1 MKPTLPMIG
10 AFVSGALC
18 AGILGYVIFGGKPA
32 RAPQPARAAYAAP
45 VAAPEPSQAVPSEL
59 EPRPEPVRAPAPAKR
74 TPVKAKPAAAPVV
87 EQAAVAAP
95 NPAPAESTPPAE
107 PPPVVV
113 QQQPPPVPT
122 VAQSVPER
130 PQLMRPDPLEQKR
143 ARDERTAETVTLPAG
158 TVIHVRLNQALS
170 SERNENGDGFNAT
183 LTEPVVANGFVIA
196 ERGARVDGRI
206 VDAARAG
213 KVKGLAR
220 IAVRLT
226 TLHTSD
232 NQKVAILTDD
242 FVQNGRSSKAMDAA
256 KVGAGAGIGAALGA
270 IFGGGTGA
278 AIGAAAGGAAGGGTV
293 LMTRGHAAELEVET
307 KIPFRLRE
315 AVTITENR

>member
-1 MKPTLPMIG
+1 
-10 AFVSGALC
+10 
-18 AGILGYVIFGGKPA
+18 
-32 RAPQPARAAYAAP
+32 
-45 VAAPEPSQAVPSEL
+45 
-59 EPRPEPVRAPAPAKR
+59 
-74 TPVKAKPAAAPVV
+74 
-87 EQAAVAAP
+87 
-95 NPAPAESTPPAE
+95 
-107 PPPVVV
+107 
-113 QQQPPPVPT
+113 
-122 VAQSVPER
+122 
-130 PQLMRPDPLEQKR
+130 MRPDPLEQKR

-158 TVIHVRLNQALS
+158 TVIHVRLNQTLS
-170 SERNENGDGFNAT
+170 SERNENGDSFNAT
-183 LTEPVVANGFVIA
+183 LIEPVVANGFVIA

-213 KVKGLAR
+213 KVKGVAK

-232 NQKVAILTDD
+232 SQKVAILTDD

-270 IFGGGTGA
+270 IFGGGAGA

-315 AVTITENR
+315 AVTVTENR